1 MNKKRAGPLRRTL
14 RALLCL
20 AVTAAAFWTG
30 LFTMSRWD
38 DLWSGGDYISSYS
51 VYGPLQ
57 RYSHQ
62 AEELERLCLKQ
73 RWDGALNYADQQ
85 RLEQLKKNLSP
96 AATNYRFEIH
106 DQSGTLLYSNL
117 PDGESMDS
125 AAAVQLSENTLTQGG
140 DLRGSDYVIYESD
153 TGRNILMACT
163 GGTEDAFVRC
173 DPAETPGWY
182 NRYGWLSDGEDWL
195 EYHSDRDSRV
205 QTASVTLQE
214 GVRWPFT
221 VEDAF
226 VEDARDYQESQT
238 YLPAIAAA
246 AAVTTLL
253 SAWLL
258 FRFCRGAGWRRE
270 QEGLYLDWQDRVP
283 FDLYLGA
290 SFLILILLLG
300 AGDSVAWSFNQGSDR
315 PAAYVG
321 LGFFTVL
328 IDALVLALLHTLAVR
343 IKARTLLHNTLIGR
357 LCAWLGRF
365 FRSVAANWHVTR
377 RPVLTFL
384 LYVLITMVTIPTVV
398 LVPVWQGFVLW
409 CLCRWVRQWRA
420 IREGTGR
427 IVGGDPDCRI
437 STDKMFPDLKEH
449 AGQLNDLG
457 SAINTAVDE
466 RMKSERFKTELITN
480 VSHDLK
486 TPLTSIINYV
496 DLLKKEDIPN
506 PKAQEYIEVLE
517 RKSQR
522 LKKLTEDLVEASKA
536 SAGTLSVVRERLG
549 FTQLLDQALG
559 EYEEKF
565 RAAGLTPIL
574 TSPDHELCVE
584 ADGRHLWR
592 VIDNLLGNCCKYAM
606 PGTRVYLDVKAWDG
620 SVALS
625 VKNISRNP
633 LNIPPDQLM
642 ERFVRGDVS
651 RTTEGSGL
659 GLSIARSLTELQGG
673 AFRLDID
680 GDLFKAVVTF
690 PEYRESLPQPGA
702 E

>member
-1 MNKKRAGPLRRTL
+1 MNTKRAGPLRRTL

-125 AAAVQLSENTLTQGG
+125 AAAVQLSENTLTQGE

-163 GGTEDAFVRC
+163 GGTEGAFVRC

-195 EYHSDRDSRV
+195 EYHSDRDSRI
-205 QTASVTLQE
+205 QTAAVTLQE

-290 SFLILILLLG
+290 SFLILVLLLG

-365 FRSVAANWHVTR
+365 FQSVAANWHVTR

-384 LYVLITMVTIPTVV
+384 LYVLVTVVTIPTVV

-536 SAGTLSVVRERLG
+536 STGNLTVDFQRTDVNVLL
-549 FTQLLDQALG
+549 TQSAG
-559 EYEEKF
+559 EYQEKL
-565 RAAGLTPIL
+565 AAKGMDLILTPAPENPAI
-574 TSPDHELCVE
+574 S
-584 ADGRHLWR
+584 ADGRLLWR
-592 VIDNLLGNCCKYAM
+592 VFENLLSNVHKYAQ
-606 PGTRVYLDVKAWDG
+606 PGTRVYLTCEAEENQVTITFR
-620 SVALS
+620 
-625 VKNISRNP
+625 NISATP
-633 LNIPPDQLM
+633 LNISADELM
-642 ERFVRGDVS
+642 ERFVRGDAS
-651 RTTEGSGL
+651 RNTEGSGL
-659 GLSIARSLTELQGG
+659 GLSIARSLTQLQHGT
-673 AFRLDID
+673 FSLTID
-680 GDLFKAVVTF
+680 GDLFKAALTF
-690 PEYRESLPQPGA
+690 PRIP
-702 E
+702 